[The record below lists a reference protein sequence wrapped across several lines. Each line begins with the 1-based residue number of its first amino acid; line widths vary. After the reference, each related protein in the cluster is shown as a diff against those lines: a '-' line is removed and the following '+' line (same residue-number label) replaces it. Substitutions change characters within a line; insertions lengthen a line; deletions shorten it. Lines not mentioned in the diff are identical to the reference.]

1 MNRMVRK
8 WTSGLGML
16 WLALATSSAIAQTF
30 PHKPIRLVVPFP
42 AGGGTDAMARTLGE
56 ALSREFGQPVLVE
69 NKAGAG
75 TVIGNEFVAK
85 SAPDGHTLLLNTS
98 AIAIVPSLFAK
109 LPYAPDSAF
118 APIMLLGRAPNV
130 AVVRADSPLKSAREF
145 LAHAKSNPGKV
156 AYGSAGNGTSTHLA
170 AELLKSMAHMY
181 VIHVPYR
188 GASPLVTDLLAGQI
202 DVGFGTLPSVAPFI
216 ASGKLRALGVT
227 SGKRSP
233 LLPDVPT
240 FAEAGVAGYQA
251 DVWYGIFAAAGTP
264 ATVVNQLYG
273 ALKRASE
280 TEAFRQRA
288 RAEGLI
294 VTLDPPEETARIVRA
309 EIAKW
314 RKVVKEQSIKMD

>member
-1 MNRMVRK
+1 M
-8 WTSGLGML
+8 SGLGML
-16 WLALATSSAIAQTF
+16 WLALATSGAIAQTF

-56 ALSREFGQPVLVE
+56 SLSREFGQPVLVE

-75 TVIGNEFVAK
+75 TVIGNDFVAK

-109 LPYAPDSAF
+109 LPYAQDSAF

-233 LLPDVPT
+233 LLLDVPT

-264 ATVVNQLYG
+264 VTVVNQLYG

-309 EIAKW
+309 EIVKW